1 MSNLE
6 MTAKIFF
13 SERLRE
19 LRAASGLSQ
28 RQMAEIFEVTKV
40 GYQNYEYGRNM
51 PSFEM
56 LSKLADFFNVSID
69 YLLGRT
75 DEPHLPTK
83 EEWAILKQLRERKA
97 IQPSEPDAIC
107 VDKCKSRSDS

>member
-1 MSNLE
+1 MSKLE
-6 MTAKIFF
+6 TTAKIFF

-28 RQMAEIFEVTKV
+28 QKVADGLGMTKV
-40 GYQNYEYGRNM
+40 GYQNYEYGRRT
-51 PSFEM
+51 PSFEV
-56 LSKLADFFNVSID
+56 LSKLADFFNVSAD

-75 DEPHLPTK
+75 DELHLPTK